1 MLRKFRIKIN
11 EKEYMVEMEELGTA
25 PGPGPIAAPSASV
38 AASAPSAPAPS
49 ASAPSTSVAAP
60 APVAPPGEGLTMEA
74 PMPGN
79 ILDVQ
84 VKVGDAVSE
93 NQVLV
98 ILEAMK
104 MENEIVA
111 PKTGTVT
118 AVYVTKGSA
127 IDVGAPIVTI
137 A

>member
-11 EKEYMVEMEELGTA
+11 EKEYMVEMEELGVA
-25 PGPGPIAAPSASV
+25 PGAGPISAAVAAPV
-38 AASAPSAPAPS
+38 AAAPVAP
-49 ASAPSTSVAAP
+49 VAAP
-60 APVAPPGEGLTMEA
+60 APVAVVPSGEGLTMDS

-79 ILDVQ
+79 ILDVR
-84 VKVGDAVSE
+84 VKVGDQVKE
-93 NQVLV
+93 NQVIV

-111 PKTGTVT
+111 PQDGVIT
-118 AVYVTKGSA
+118 ALYVTKGSP

-137 A
+137 G

>member
-38 AASAPSAPAPS
+38 AAPAPSAPAPS
-49 ASAPSTSVAAP
+49 AP
-60 APVAPPGEGLTMEA
+60 APVAPSGEGLTMEA

>member
-11 EKEYMVEMEELGTA
+11 EKEYLVEMEELGTA
-25 PGPGPIAAPSASV
+25 PGAGFIAAPAAAPAAATV
-38 AASAPSAPAPS
+38 AAPAAAPAPV
-49 ASAPSTSVAAP
+49 AAPVAAP
-60 APVAPPGEGLTMEA
+60 APVVPTGEGLTMDA

-84 VKVGDAVSE
+84 VKVGDVVKE

-111 PKTGTVT
+111 PKAGTIT
-118 AVYVTKGSA
+118 AVYVTKGSP

>member
-1 MLRKFRIKIN
+1 
-11 EKEYMVEMEELGTA
+11 VT
-25 PGPGPIAAPSASV
+25 
-38 AASAPSAPAPS
+38 
-49 ASAPSTSVAAP
+49 
-60 APVAPPGEGLTMEA
+60 GEGETMES

-79 ILDVQ
+79 ILDVF
-84 VKVGDAVSE
+84 VKVGDRVVE
-93 NQVLV
+93 NQPIV

-111 PKTGTVT
+111 PKAGTVT
-118 AVYVTKGSA
+118 AVHVTKGSP